1 MVRRGILPFLV
12 MFMILI
18 SSLTTTVTAQEE
30 SSESE
35 HSNYHTIASLGDS
48 TLGSD
53 PTGYR
58 GPFASIHAANLMGLD
73 YYEGAVGGDRS
84 WTLIEAGRHTTIAE
98 NYSEGTLVTI
108 CLLYS
113 SPSPRD
119 QRGWGVAGS
128 A

>member
-18 SSLTTTVTAQEE
+18 SSLTTTVTAQEA

-84 WTLIEAGRHTTIAE
+84 WTLSVSDFQ
-98 NYSEGTLVTI
+98 SEQGVRVTLQVGPSTPCSTRAPTVSVTVMFE
-108 CLLYS
+108 L
-113 SPSPRD
+113 R
-119 QRGWGVAGS
+119 Q
-128 A
+128 

>member
-12 MFMILI
+12 VFMILI

-30 SSESE
+30 SNENE
-35 HSNYHTIASLGDS
+35 YFDYHTIASLGDS

-73 YYEGAVGGDRS
+73 YYEGAVG
-84 WTLIEAGRHTTIAE
+84 
-98 NYSEGTLVTI
+98 
-108 CLLYS
+108 
-113 SPSPRD
+113 
-119 QRGWGVAGS
+119 
-128 A
+128 